1 MSYRN
6 AKYVSN
12 ALLTFTSFVLYC
24 SWRFVFYLATS
35 IYGLVILFK
44 VAHCSVMG
52 YIWEVV
58 RNAFLRRPNAG
69 LFVGFNRLL
78 NPFAPGDFAEKCVLR
93 LVEWFSGH
101 CRAIK
106 G

>member
-78 NPFAPGDFAEKCVLR
+78 KQWQNISLEC
-93 LVEWFSGH
+93 SGM
-101 CRAIK
+101 
-106 G
+106 GSLFYSY